1 MGVRETLNKIEN
13 MVATA
18 KTFPFTGHILINDN
32 DLVHYVLDSKTFPFT
47 GHILINDNDLVH
59 YVEELRNDLPKEL
72 DKAEVIMK
80 ERDQIIEDARREA
93 EHIRTEAERQAAAMV
108 ENSEIVLK
116 SKQRGKEI
124 LQETQQKE
132 TAMVQAAEAQA
143 RDLQNNVDAY
153 ANQVF
158 EQLIAHVSRTFDG
171 VQQAQ
176 NGRLPREH
184 QLQPPLSCNS
194 RYLAHTHR
202 KMPGKKRVRGGCMQM
217 TQGQRS

>member
-18 KTFPFTGHILINDN
+18 
-32 DLVHYVLDSKTFPFT
+32 KTFPFT

-93 EHIRTEAERQAAAMV
+93 EHIRTDAERQAAAMV

-143 RDLQNNVDAY
+143 RS
-153 ANQVF
+153 
-158 EQLIAHVSRTFDG
+158 SRTMWT
-171 VQQAQ
+171 
-176 NGRLPREH
+176 P
-184 QLQPPLSCNS
+184 
-194 RYLAHTHR
+194 
-202 KMPGKKRVRGGCMQM
+202 
-217 TQGQRS
+217 TQTRSSSS

>member
-18 KTFPFTGHILINDN
+18 
-32 DLVHYVLDSKTFPFT
+32 KTFPFT

-108 ENSEIVLK
+108 ELS
-116 SKQRGKEI
+116 
-124 LQETQQKE
+124 
-132 TAMVQAAEAQA
+132 
-143 RDLQNNVDAY
+143 
-153 ANQVF
+153 
-158 EQLIAHVSRTFDG
+158 LIHI
-171 VQQAQ
+171 
-176 NGRLPREH
+176 
-184 QLQPPLSCNS
+184 
-194 RYLAHTHR
+194 
-202 KMPGKKRVRGGCMQM
+202 
-217 TQGQRS
+217 

>member
-1 MGVRETLNKIEN
+1 MGVRETLDKIEN

-32 DLVHYVLDSKTFPFT
+32 DLVHYV
-47 GHILINDNDLVH
+47 
-59 YVEELRNDLPKEL
+59 EELRHDLPQEL
-72 DKAEVIMK
+72 DKAEKIVK
-80 ERDQIIEDARREA
+80 THDQIIKDAQREA
-93 EHIRTEAERQAAAMV
+93 EQIRVDAERQAAAMV

-132 TAMVQAAEAQA
+132 TAMIKAAEAQA
-143 RDLQNNVDAY
+143 RELQNNVDTY

-158 EQLIAHVSRTFDG
+158 DQMIAHVSRTFEG

-176 NGRLPREH
+176 NGVQQAAMGVQQVTQGLQQALQVLQTAKAGLNQP
-184 QLQPPLSCNS
+184 QPPVP
-194 RYLAHTHR
+194 AEPEAETA
-202 KMPGKKRVRGGCMQM
+202 KAEEAKPTEQ
-217 TQGQRS
+217 